1 MKTPHPRNTA
11 LERHLNVSRRG
22 FLRNLGIC
30 LALPAFESFKPLTA
44 LAAGTGAAARLAES
58 ATGAP
63 LRTVFAYF
71 PNGSIPDAWWPEQQ
85 GTDFELSRT
94 LQPLQKLR
102 QHVQILGGLDHVN
115 ATPGDDGAGDHARA
129 NATFLTGM
137 RARKTDSQ
145 YINVGE
151 SIDQV
156 LAKRYGHLTRLPSL
170 ELSCD
175 PVRKSGRCDSGYSC
189 AYQYNISWQ
198 SPTTPRAPEANPR
211 LVFERLFGSGSP
223 KERQENYER
232 RLKTE
237 QSILD
242 FVLDDVRS
250 VSRGLHQSDAL
261 KMDEYL
267 TGVRE
272 IEKRIQRA
280 ESFGDLPASPGESPD
295 GIPADYGDHIDI
307 MYDLLIMA
315 LQTDSTRVASLLL
328 AGDGTNRP
336 FPQIGIPQGH
346 HDLTHHRG
354 SEDSIERVRQIDSY
368 YMHRFARFLERMEQI
383 KDTDG
388 NSLLHNSMI
397 VYGSGHA
404 DANRHTHVNLP
415 ILLAG
420 GGGGSLTPGRHVSLD
435 SQPCTNL
442 FLSMADRL
450 GVDDLQRFG
459 DSTGRVAT
467 I

>member
-1 MKTPHPRNTA
+1 MKITQPRNIA
-11 LERHLNVSRRG
+11 YERHLNLNRRG
-22 FLRNLGIC
+22 FLRSVGVC
-30 LALPAFESFKPLTA
+30 LALPVFESFKPLTA
-44 LAAGTGAAARLAES
+44 FAASAGKTARLAES
-58 ATGAP
+58 TTGAP
-63 LRTVFAYF
+63 LRTVFTYF
-71 PNGSIPDAWWPEQQ
+71 PNGAIPDAWWPEQQ
-85 GTDFELSRT
+85 GTNYDFSRS

-145 YINVGE
+145 YIYVGE

-211 LVFERLFGSGSP
+211 LVFERLFGAGSAS
-223 KERQENYER
+223 ERQKNYER

-250 VSRGLHQSDAL
+250 VSQGLNRDDAL
-261 KMDEYL
+261 KLDEYL

-280 ESFGDLPASPGESPD
+280 EVFGDLPTSTGEPPN
-295 GIPADYGDHIDI
+295 GIPTDYGDHIDI

-315 LQTDSTRVASLLL
+315 LQTDSTRIASLLL

-354 SEDSIERVRQIDSY
+354 SEESIENVRRIDHY
-368 YMHRFARFLERMEQI
+368 YVQHFARFLERMERT

-404 DANRHTHVNLP
+404 DGNRHSHVNLP
-415 ILLAG
+415 VILAG
-420 GGGGSLTPGRHVSLD
+420 GGGGSLTPGRYVSFD

-459 DSTGRVAT
+459 DSTGRVGT

>member
-1 MKTPHPRNTA
+1 MKTPRPHTA
-11 LERHLNVSRRG
+11 ALDRHINLSRRG

-44 LAAGTGAAARLAES
+44 IAANSDVAARLAETV
-58 ATGAP
+58 TGAP
-63 LRTVFAYF
+63 LRTVFTYF
-71 PNGSIPDAWWPEQQ
+71 PNGAIPDAWWPGQR

-94 LQPLQKLR
+94 LQPLQKLK

-145 YINVGE
+145 YIHVGE
-151 SIDQV
+151 SIDQA

-223 KERQENYER
+223 AERQENYER

-250 VSRGLHQSDAL
+250 VSRGLHRNDAQ

-280 ESFGDLPASPGESPD
+280 DSFGDLPNSPIDAPA

-315 LQTDSTRVASLLL
+315 LQTDSTRVASMLL
-328 AGDGTNRP
+328 AGDGTNRS

-354 SEDSIERVRQIDSY
+354 DQESIERVRQIDSY
-368 YMHRFARFLERMEQI
+368 YVQHFARFIEKMEQTT
-383 KDTDG
+383 DADG

-404 DANRHTHVNLP
+404 DGNRHTHVNLP
-415 ILLAG
+415 IVLAG
-420 GGGGSLTPGRHVSLD
+420 SGGGSLTPGRYLD
-435 SQPCTNL
+435 LGSQPCTNL

-459 DSTGRVAT
+459 DSTGRLAA

>member
-1 MKTPHPRNTA
+1 MKATQPRNLA
-11 LERHLNVSRRG
+11 YERHLSLNRRG
-22 FLRNLGIC
+22 FLRSVGVC
-30 LALPAFESFKPLTA
+30 LALPVFESFKPLTA
-44 LAAGTGAAARLAES
+44 FAASTGKAARLAES

-63 LRTVFAYF
+63 LRTVFTYF
-71 PNGSIPDAWWPEQQ
+71 PNGAIPDAWWPEQQ
-85 GTDFELSRT
+85 GANYEFSRT

-145 YINVGE
+145 YIYVGE
-151 SIDQV
+151 SIDQI

-211 LVFERLFGSGSP
+211 LVFERLFGAGSAS
-223 KERQENYER
+223 ERQKNYER

-237 QSILD
+237 KSILD
-242 FVLDDVRS
+242 FVLDDVRF
-250 VSRGLHQSDAL
+250 VSRGLNRDDAL
-261 KMDEYL
+261 KLDEYL

-272 IEKRIQRA
+272 IEERIQRA
-280 ESFGDLPASPGESPD
+280 EVFGDLPISNSEVPN
-295 GIPADYGDHIDI
+295 GIPTDYGDHIDI

-315 LQTDSTRVASLLL
+315 LQTDSTRIASLLL

-336 FPQIGIPQGH
+336 FPEIGIPQGH
-346 HDLTHHRG
+346 HDLSHHRG
-354 SEDSIERVRQIDSY
+354 SEESVESVRKIDHY
-368 YMHRFARFLERMEQI
+368 YVQHFARFLERMEQT
-383 KDTDG
+383 KDTDC

-404 DANRHTHVNLP
+404 DGNRHSHLNLP
-415 ILLAG
+415 VILAG
-420 GGGGSLTPGRHVSLD
+420 GGGGALTPGRYVSFD

-459 DSTGRVAT
+459 DSTGRIGT

>member
-1 MKTPHPRNTA
+1 MKTPRKQSTA
-11 LERHLNVSRRG
+11 LDRHINLSRRG

-30 LALPAFESFKPLTA
+30 LALPAFESFRPLTA
-44 LAAGTGAAARLAES
+44 VAASASAATKLAET

-71 PNGSIPDAWWPEQQ
+71 PNGAIPDAWWPTQQ
-85 GTDFELSRT
+85 GADFELSPT

-102 QHVQILGGLDHVN
+102 QQIQVLGGLDHVN

-145 YINVGE
+145 YIYVGE
-151 SIDQV
+151 SIDQA
-156 LAKRYGHLTRLPSL
+156 LAKRFGHLTRLPSL

-175 PVRKSGRCDSGYSC
+175 SVRKSGRCDSGYSC

-223 KERQENYER
+223 AERQENYER

-242 FVLDDVRS
+242 FVLEDVRS
-250 VSRGLHQSDAL
+250 VSRGLHRNDAQ

-280 ESFGDLPASPGESPD
+280 ERFGDLPEAPGDVPA
-295 GIPADYGDHIDI
+295 GIPGDYGDHIDI
-307 MYDLLIMA
+307 MYDLLVMA
-315 LQTDSTRVASLLL
+315 LQTDSTRIATMLL
-328 AGDGTNRP
+328 AGDGANRT
-336 FPQIGIPQGH
+336 FPQLGITQGH
-346 HDLTHHRG
+346 HNLTHHRG
-354 SEDSIERVRQIDSY
+354 NEDWIARVRQIDTY
-368 YMHRFARFLERMEQI
+368 YVDRFARFIEKLDQTQ
-383 KDTDG
+383 DTDG

-404 DANRHTHVNLP
+404 DGNRHTHVNLP
-415 ILLAG
+415 IILAG
-420 GGGGSLTPGRHVSLD
+420 NGGGTLTPGRYFSHG

-450 GVDDLQRFG
+450 GVDDLARFG
-459 DSTGRVAT
+459 DSSGRLAT
-467 I
+467 V